1 MKKILSIIIPTYNM
15 ESLLTQCLN
24 SLLVS
29 KNLDMLEVLVV
40 NDGSIDKSSQIAHQY
55 EVEYSNSFRVI
66 DKANGN
72 YGSCINAALPLVKGK
87 YVRILDADDSYN
99 TENLNQFIDFLSD
112 IDVDLVLS
120 DFSHYNMDGKML
132 SFKNFNLPLNQSF
145 DFQDI
150 PLGTFLPMHSVTYK
164 SSIFDKIEYHQ
175 TEGVSYTDM
184 EWIFYPMSQVNTVY
198 YYNKEIYRYLVGRD
212 GQTMD
217 FSAILKRQSHAAK
230 GILTELNIINKFD
243 SNNKHYAYLD
253 YWFKFRLKSLYKE
266 NLLYKCINF
275 NLKEFDDNLK
285 KNYPQLANYVNG
297 IQLPIKHTNLSFPLV
312 KVWRSLGSKKLMSFH
327 PLFLIYK
334 VCNKI

>member
-29 KNLDMLEVLVV
+29 NNLDMLDVIVV
-40 NDGSIDKSSQIAHQY
+40 NDGSTDKSSQIAHQF
-55 EVEYSNSFRVI
+55 EAEYPNSFRVI

-72 YGSCINAALPLVKGK
+72 YGSCINAALPLVNGK

-99 TENLNQFIDFLSD
+99 TDNLNQFIDFLSD
-112 IDVDLVLS
+112 KDVELVLS
-120 DFSHYNMDGKML
+120 DFSHYNLDGEKL
-132 SFKNFNLPLNQSF
+132 SYKKFILPFNQSF

-150 PLGTFLPMHSVTYK
+150 PLGTFLPMHSVTYN
-164 SSIFDKIEYHQ
+164 SSIFSKIEYHQ

-184 EWIFYPMSQVNTVY
+184 EWIFYPMSQVNTVC

-230 GILTELNIINKFD
+230 GILTELNIINKYD

-253 YWFKFRLKSLYKE
+253 YWFKFRLKSLYTE

-275 NLKEFDDNLK
+275 DLKEFDDNLI

-297 IQLPIKHTNLSFPLV
+297 IKLPIKHTKMSFPLV
-312 KVWRSLGSKKLMSFH
+312 RVWRSLGSKRLMSFH